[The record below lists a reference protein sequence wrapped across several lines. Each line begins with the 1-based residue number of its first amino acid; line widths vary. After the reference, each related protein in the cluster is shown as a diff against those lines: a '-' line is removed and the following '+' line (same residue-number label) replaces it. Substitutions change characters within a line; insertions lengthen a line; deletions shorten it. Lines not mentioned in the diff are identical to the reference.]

1 MILNPYSTFII
12 CLSLIQG
19 PLPQLTKPTTE
30 TTTKS
35 NASDK
40 QEEKKKS
47 KATPP
52 APPSVE
58 PGNLPDLWGAKQP
71 LHILLC
77 LSVRYDR

>member
-40 QEEKKKS
+40 QEEKKS

-52 APPSVE
+52 AQPSAE
-58 PGNLPDLWGAKQP
+58 PGNQPVLSGAKQP
-71 LHILLC
+71 LHIA
-77 LSVRYDR
+77 LSVRSI